1 MARFVDAIDL
11 PLEPAL
17 AFALLADMSRVVE
30 WDPGVVE
37 AFPLEPGP
45 VGRGSRFRVVS
56 QFLGRRIPLTYELT
70 AYEPEQR
77 LVFRASDDSLTSLD
91 EITLT
96 PRAGGTRVTYD
107 ARLEQS
113 GLARLADPLLQLA
126 FFAIGRAAA
135 DGLRKYG
142 ARVARERAR
151 EAAAERAR
159 QRAREHA
166 ESRAREAAQKRER
179 APVQVAG

>member
-11 PLEPAL
+11 PLPPAL
-17 AFALLADMSRVVE
+17 AFELLADMSRVEE

-37 AFPLEPGP
+37 AFRLEPGP

-56 QFLGRRIPLTYELT
+56 RFLGRRIPLTYELV

-77 LVFRASDDSLTSLD
+77 LVFRASEGSLTSHD

-113 GLARLADPLLQLA
+113 GIARLADPLLQLA
-126 FFAIGRAAA
+126 FLAIGRAAA

-142 ARVARERAR
+142 ERVARERTR
-151 EAAAERAR
+151 EAEAEQAR
-159 QRAREHA
+159 Q
-166 ESRAREAAQKRER
+166 RAREAAQKSER
-179 APVQVAG
+179 TPVQVAG